1 MQNKKRNAVLAFM
14 TGLVLAVSPAV
25 VYAQE
30 TEALTELAG
39 ETEMETEA
47 ETEEVYE
54 EEKLL
59 YVLDD
64 VYVRSEPDAKSEIL
78 AVAKR
83 GQEIRV
89 IGKIGG
95 WYHIVL
101 GEKKTDE
108 NADTDEKQ
116 ADGVTKVDAPETD
129 AEPAETETETELLSV
144 SSKEEKDA
152 VQTGYIAEKYVTD
165 SKEEAQNAVEAQK
178 SALKAQ
184 EQAAAAA
191 AAAAQQAAAS
201 QQTGASADSGNTDR
215 VEVSRE
221 KFDDCDGSGHG
232 YYEITYSDGTTEIV
246 EY

>member
-1 MQNKKRNAVLAFM
+1 MRNKKKNAVLAFM
-14 TGLVLAVSPAV
+14 TGLLLAVSPMAA
-25 VYAQE
+25 YAQE
-30 TEALTELAG
+30 TEALTELAD
-39 ETEMETEA
+39 ETEM

-59 YVLDD
+59 YVIDD

-89 IGKIGG
+89 IGKIGS

-101 GEKKTDE
+101 GEKKPDE
-108 NADTDEKQ
+108 NADTDEKK
-116 ADGVTKVDAPETD
+116 AAGETEVDATD
-129 AEPAETETETELLSV
+129 AEVKTAQTETETELLSA
-144 SSKEEKDA
+144 SSDEEKA
-152 VQTGYIAEKYVTD
+152 EVQTGYIAEKFVTD
-165 SKEEAQNAVEAQK
+165 SKEEAQSAVDAQNN
-178 SALKAQ
+178 ALKAQ

-191 AAAAQQAAAS
+191 AAAQQAAAS
-201 QQTGASADSGNTDR
+201 GQPGNGTDSGNTER

-221 KFDDCDGSGHG
+221 KYDDCDGSGHG